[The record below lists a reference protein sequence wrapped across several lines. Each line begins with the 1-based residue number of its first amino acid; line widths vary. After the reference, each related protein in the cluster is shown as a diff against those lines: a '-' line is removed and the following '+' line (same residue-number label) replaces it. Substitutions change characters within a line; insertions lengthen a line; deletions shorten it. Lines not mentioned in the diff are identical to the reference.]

1 MPKTYLMIPGP
12 TPVPNDVLREMS
24 REMINHR
31 GPEFSKLIAE
41 ATELLKKVFKTNN
54 DCFILTASGTGA
66 MEASV
71 VNFFSPG
78 DKVVVG
84 VCGVFGERYA
94 QICSA
99 YGLNVVR
106 IKPSLGKGIEVND
119 LEKVLEENPETKG
132 VFLTHNETST
142 GVTLNLK
149 ELAPI
154 VKRRGLLLL
163 IDAVSSLGA
172 IDLPTDELNIDVVVS
187 ASQKAL
193 ETPPGI
199 GMITVSPLAWEYYEK
214 AKLPRFYWD
223 LKKAKKSLEK
233 GATPFTPAIPQ
244 IFALR
249 KSLENILSKGLE
261 NNFKK
266 HIMLGNAVRKGIT
279 SLEIFKL
286 LADEKYASNTVTAVI
301 PLPEINPDE
310 MRKKLR
316 QEFGVVLAGG
326 QGELEGKIFRIGH
339 LGYIEPSDILV
350 TLSSIEI
357 ILERMGYNDL
367 RGKAVR
373 SAEKVFLEG

>member
-31 GPEFSKLIAE
+31 GPEFAKLISE
-41 ATELLKKVFKTNN
+41 TIELLKKIFKTNN
-54 DCFILTASGTGA
+54 DCLILTSSGTGA

-78 DKVVVG
+78 EKVVVV

-94 QICSA
+94 KICSA

-106 IKPSLGKGIEVND
+106 IKTPLGKGIEPFE

-142 GVTLNLK
+142 GVTLDLR

-154 VKRRGLLLL
+154 VKRRGILL
-163 IDAVSSLGA
+163 IIDAISSLGA
-172 IDLPTDELNIDVVVS
+172 IDLPTDELSIDVVVS

-199 GMITVSPLAWEYYEK
+199 SMITVSPLAWEYYEK

-223 LKKAKKSLEK
+223 LKMAKKSLEK
-233 GATPFTPAIPQ
+233 GATPFTPAVPQ

-249 KSLENILSKGLE
+249 KSLENILSRGLE

-266 HIMLGNAVRKGIT
+266 HTILGNAVREGIK
-279 SLEIFKL
+279 SLEVFKL
-286 LADEKYASNTVTAVI
+286 LAEEKYASNTVTPVI
-301 PLPEINPDE
+301 PPPEINPDE
-310 MRKKLR
+310 LRKKLR

-339 LGYIEPSDILV
+339 VGHIEPSDILV
-350 TLSSIEI
+350 ALSSIEI
-357 ILERMGYNDL
+357 ILERMGYNGI
-367 RGKAVR
+367 RGKAVK
-373 SAEKVFLEG
+373 SAEKVFLES

>member
-31 GPEFSKLIAE
+31 GPEFAKLISE
-41 ATELLKKVFKTNN
+41 TTELLKKIFKTNN
-54 DCFILTASGTGA
+54 DCLILTSSGTGA

-78 DKVVVG
+78 EKVVVV

-94 QICSA
+94 KICSA

-106 IKPSLGKGIEVND
+106 IKTPLGKGIEPFE

-142 GVTLNLK
+142 GVTLDLR

-154 VKRRGLLLL
+154 VKRRGILL
-163 IDAVSSLGA
+163 IIDAISSLGA
-172 IDLPTDELNIDVVVS
+172 IDLPTDELSIDVVVS

-199 GMITVSPLAWEYYEK
+199 SMITVSPLAWEYYEK

-223 LKKAKKSLEK
+223 LKMAKKSLEK
-233 GATPFTPAIPQ
+233 GATPFTPAVPQ

-249 KSLENILSKGLE
+249 KSLENILSRGLE

-266 HIMLGNAVRKGIT
+266 HTILGNAVREGIK
-279 SLEIFKL
+279 SLEVFKL
-286 LADEKYASNTVTAVI
+286 LAEEKYASNTVTPVI
-301 PLPEINPDE
+301 PPPEINPDE
-310 MRKKLR
+310 LRKKLR

-339 LGYIEPSDILV
+339 VGHIEPSDILV
-350 TLSSIEI
+350 ALSSIEI
-357 ILERMGYNDL
+357 ILERMGYNGI
-367 RGKAVR
+367 RGKAVK
-373 SAEKVFLEG
+373 SAEKVFLES

>member
-31 GPEFSKLIAE
+31 GPDFAKLISE
-41 ATELLKKVFKTNN
+41 TTELLKKVFKTNN

-106 IKPSLGKGIEVND
+106 IKPPLGKGIEAND

-142 GVTLNLK
+142 GVTLDLK
-149 ELAPI
+149 ELAPV
-154 VKRRGLLLL
+154 VKRRGILLL

-193 ETPPGI
+193 EAPPGI
-199 GMITVSPLAWEYYEK
+199 SMITVSPLAWEYYEK
-214 AKLPRFYWD
+214 AKLPKFYWD

-249 KSLENILSKGLE
+249 KSLENILSRGLE
-261 NNFKK
+261 NNFKR
-266 HIMLGNAVRKGIT
+266 HIMLGSAVRKGIT
-279 SLEIFKL
+279 SLGIFKL
-286 LADEKYASNTVTAVI
+286 LVDERYASNTVTPVI
-301 PLPEINPDE
+301 PPPEINPDE

-357 ILERMGYNDL
+357 ILERMGYNEI
-367 RGKAVR
+367 RGKAVE

>member
-1 MPKTYLMIPGP
+1 MPKSYLMIPGP

-31 GPEFSKLIAE
+31 GPEFAKLISE
-41 ATELLKKVFKTNN
+41 STDLLKKIFKTNN

-94 QICSA
+94 KICSA

-106 IKPSLGKGIEVND
+106 IKTSLGKGIEPSE
-119 LEKVLEENPETKG
+119 LERTLEENPDTKG

-142 GVTLNLK
+142 GVTLDLQ
-149 ELAPI
+149 ELSPI
-154 VKRRGLLLL
+154 VKRRGILLLV
-163 IDAVSSLGA
+163 DAISSLGA
-172 IDLPTDELNIDVVVS
+172 IDLPTDELNLDVVVT

-199 GMITVSPLAWEYYEK
+199 SMISVSPLAWEYYEK

-223 LKKAKKSLEK
+223 LKMAKKSLEK
-233 GATPFTPAIPQ
+233 GATPFTPAISQ

-266 HIMLGNAVRKGIT
+266 HTMLGNAVRSGIK
-279 SLEIFKL
+279 SIEFFKL
-286 LADEKYASNTVTAVI
+286 LAEEKYASNTVTPVI
-301 PLPEINPDE
+301 TPPEINPDDLR
-310 MRKKLR
+310 RKIR

-339 LGYIEPSDILV
+339 VGHIEPSDILV

-357 ILERMGYNDL
+357 MLERMGYDGI
-367 RGKAVR
+367 RGKAVG
-373 SAEKVFLEG
+373 SAEKVILES

>member
-1 MPKTYLMIPGP
+1 MSKIYLMIPGP

-31 GPEFSKLIAE
+31 GPEFAKLISE
-41 ATELLKKVFKTNN
+41 TTDLLKKVFKTNN

-71 VNFFSPG
+71 VNFFSPE

-94 QICSA
+94 KICSA

-106 IKPSLGKGIEVND
+106 IKTPLGKGIEPYE
-119 LEKVLEENPETKG
+119 LEKVLEENPDTKG

-142 GVTLNLK
+142 GVTLDLR

-154 VKRRGLLLL
+154 VKRRGILLLV
-163 IDAVSSLGA
+163 DAISSLGA

-199 GMITVSPLAWEYYEK
+199 SMISVSPLAWEYYEK

-223 LKKAKKSLEK
+223 LKMAKKSLEK
-233 GATPFTPAIPQ
+233 GATPFTPAISQ

-249 KSLENILSKGLE
+249 RALENILSKGLE

-266 HIMLGNAVRKGIT
+266 HVILGNAVRNGIK
-279 SLEIFKL
+279 SIEFFKL
-286 LADEKYASNTVTAVI
+286 LAEEKYASNTVTPVI
-301 PLPEINPDE
+301 TPSEINPDE
-310 MRKKLR
+310 LRRKLR

-339 LGYIEPSDILV
+339 VGHIEPSDILV

-357 ILERMGYNDL
+357 MLERMGYNGV
-367 RGKAVR
+367 RGKAVG
-373 SAEKVFLEG
+373 SAEKVFLES

>member
-41 ATELLKKVFKTNN
+41 TTELLKKVFKTNN

-99 YGLNVVR
+99 YGLDVVR
-106 IKPSLGKGIEVND
+106 IKTPLGKGIEAND
-119 LEKVLEENPETKG
+119 LEKVLEENSEIKG

-154 VKRRGLLLL
+154 VKRREILLI
-163 IDAVSSLGA
+163 IDAVSSLCA

-223 LKKAKKSLEK
+223 LKRAKKSLDR
-233 GATPFTPAIPQ
+233 GATSFTPAIPQ

-286 LADEKYASNTVTAVI
+286 LTDEKYASNTVTPVI
-301 PLPEINPDE
+301 PPPEINPDE
-310 MRKKLR
+310 LRKKLR

-357 ILERMGYNDL
+357 ILERMGYNEL

-373 SAEKVFLEG
+373 SAERVFLES